1 MKRMFY
7 FEGKWRPFIYAGSL
21 GILLVSLLISVLSGQ
36 YRTNPRLIVPVGPH
50 AGLADE
56 IIGIGALLSL
66 LPLAVTGYF
75 NLKYLNS
82 VERNIPVFLN
92 DLLQATDSGL
102 SLPDALIQAS
112 KRDYGPISFEMGIA
126 MTKFSMGYEFSSSI
140 AEAGKRL
147 RHPFASQVAVII
159 SEAYA
164 AGGRTRQVL
173 QSSVNLFNGLE
184 GYKGEKQSELRPY
197 VHLVY
202 ISVAIFLVI
211 SIVIISRFILP
222 FESAA
227 ALGSQVASGSTNVS
241 LNGVTSRFN
250 LSQIPSASYFDSIF
264 FLSALLESVFGG
276 IVAGKIVDGSAFA
289 GLRHSIILVAITIAV
304 FAFPHIGVFS
314 Q

>member
-1 MKRMFY
+1 MKNIFY
-7 FEGKWRPFIYAGSL
+7 FEEKWKPFIYAGSL
-21 GILLVSLLISVLSGQ
+21 GIFVASLLISIVSGQ
-36 YRTNPRLIVPVGPH
+36 YNSNFRFIVPVGPH
-50 AGLADE
+50 AALADE

-66 LPLAVTGYF
+66 LPLAVTSYF
-75 NLKYLNS
+75 NLKYLDS

-92 DLLQATDSGL
+92 DLLQAIDSGL
-102 SLPDALIQAS
+102 TLPDALMQAS
-112 KRDYGPISFEMGIA
+112 KRDYGPISFEVGIA
-126 MTKFSMGYEFSSSI
+126 MTKFSLGYEFSSSI

-147 RHPFASQVAVII
+147 RHPFASQVVMII

-173 QSSVNLFNGLE
+173 QSSVNLFNSLE
-184 GYKGEKQSELRPY
+184 EYKGEKQSELRPY
-197 VHLVY
+197 VHMVY
-202 ISVAIFLVI
+202 ISVAIFLAI

-241 LNGVTSRFN
+241 FNGVASRFN
-250 LSQIPSASYFDSIF
+250 LSQIPSASYFDSVF

-276 IVAGKIVDGSAFA
+276 IVAGKIVDGSASA